1 MTQSPIT
8 SRPLLLALAALAA
21 AAPAAAQEQDDGT
34 GEQFAVVTEQ
44 GDPATLAARARAQD
58 TLPEWLDVLAAQSPD
73 HGGIQFQFAL
83 GGREYIWVENVA
95 REGDRL
101 TGTLVMGPVAVA
113 GAKGDRVEV
122 ALSEVTDWAYW
133 TRDDSG
139 QGIAHGFHTYEA
151 LFAGMPPE
159 RANELRRQLGWAEK

>member
-1 MTQSPIT
+1 MTRSPINP
-8 SRPLLLALAALAA
+8 RPLLLALAALAA
-21 AAPAAAQEQDDGT
+21 ASPAAAQEQGDGT

-44 GDPATLAARARAQD
+44 GDPATLAARARAQE
-58 TLPEWLDVLAAQSPD
+58 TLPEWLGVLAAQSPD

-101 TGTLVMGPVAVA
+101 TGTLVMAPVAAA

-122 ALSEVTDWAYW
+122 ALAEVTDWAYW

-139 QGIAHGFHTYEA
+139 KATAHGFHTYEA
-151 LFAGMPPE
+151 LFADMPPE

>member
-1 MTQSPIT
+1 MTRSPIK
-8 SRPLLLALAALAA
+8 SRALLLALAAFAA
-21 AAPAAAQEQDDGT
+21 ATPAAAQEQGA

-44 GDPATLAARARAQD
+44 GDPETLAARAKAQA
-58 TLPEWLDVLAAQSPD
+58 TLPEWLGVLAAQSPD

-101 TGTLVMGPVAVA
+101 TGTLVMAPVAVA

-122 ALSEVTDWAYW
+122 PLAEVSDWAYW
-133 TRDDSG
+133 TRDESG
-139 QGIAHGFHTYEA
+139 KGIAHGFHTYEP
-151 LFAGMPPE
+151 LFADMPPE

>member
-1 MTQSPIT
+1 MTRYPI
-8 SRPLLLALAALAA
+8 RLLPCLAAFAA
-21 AAPAAAQEQDDGT
+21 AAPVAAQEQGE

-44 GDPATLAARARAQD
+44 GNPATLAARAKARE
-58 TLPEWLDVLAAQSPD
+58 TLPEWLGVLAAQSPD

-101 TGTLVMGPVAVA
+101 TGTLVMAPVAVA

-122 ALSEVTDWAYW
+122 PLAEVTDWAYW
-133 TRDDSG
+133 TRDESG
-139 QGIAHGFHTYEA
+139 KGTAHGFHTYEP
-151 LFAGMPPE
+151 LFADMPPE